1 MANVVAAKQCHLD
14 DFDEYKNRLL
24 NNVHNDTCI
33 YVLCTLNSSSR
44 ELLFKHFQDPDS
56 LILVFP
62 EVTFEKQNMF
72 SQWCVVIN
80 LGNGNL
86 QQRLFTEV

>member
-1 MANVVAAKQCHLD
+1 MIHA
-14 DFDEYKNRLL
+14 YTYY
-24 NNVHNDTCI
+24 VH
-33 YVLCTLNSSSR
+33 S